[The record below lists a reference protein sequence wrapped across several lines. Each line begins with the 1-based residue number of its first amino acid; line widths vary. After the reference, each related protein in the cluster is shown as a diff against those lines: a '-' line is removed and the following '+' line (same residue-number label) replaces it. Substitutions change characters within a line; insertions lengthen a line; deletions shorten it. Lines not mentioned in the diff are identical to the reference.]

1 MDCLEFRKAL
11 EQVMEGEDL
20 PEARAHAGHCPACA
34 GLIQDLRVITRESC
48 MLGEYEP
55 SQFVWDGIRHQLAA
69 EGLLA
74 PTGWLERLRGW
85 FERLLPFAPT
95 PAFSAV
101 YALLLLVGLGL
112 VFSEVQV
119 STAPDATE
127 ALSNVSSRVEKAALG
142 NGYEAELAQLE
153 HSAMQEIALS
163 NPELRAAYVQN
174 LATLDEAIRT
184 CKHTLKQD
192 PNDRTTR
199 EYLYAAYQQK
209 ATVLQSLLDPD
220 LM

>member
-20 PEARAHAGHCPACA
+20 PEARAHAERCPACA
-34 GLIQDLRVITRESC
+34 GLIQDLRLITREC
-48 MLGEYEP
+48 REFGEYEP
-55 SQFVWDGIRHQLAA
+55 SPFVWAGIRRQLVA

-74 PTGWLERLRGW
+74 PAGWLERLRGR

-101 YALLLLVGLGL
+101 YALVLLVGLGL
-112 VFSEVQV
+112 VFSEVQI
-119 STAPDATE
+119 SNAPEAGE
-127 ALSNVSSRVEKAALG
+127 ALYSTPSRVEKAALG
-142 NGYEAELAQLE
+142 NGYENQLAQFE
-153 HSAMQEIALS
+153 HSAMQEIALT
-163 NPELRAAYVQN
+163 NPELRAAYVEN

-184 CKHTLKQD
+184 CKHTLKQA
-192 PNDRTTR
+192 PNDRMTR
-199 EYLYAAYQQK
+199 DYLYAAYQQK
-209 ATVLQSLLDPD
+209 AAVLQSLLDPN